1 MIKILYGQEK
11 YLIEKEIK
19 AIKKENHIDSLNITT
34 YDLELVSLKQIIED
48 ANSISLFT
56 STKMIIVENS
66 YIFTG
71 TIPKKV
77 VEQDISLLESYIE
90 NPNDTILIF
99 IVNKEKLD
107 ERKKIVKLAKK
118 KNLLFEYNKVSNLTK
133 FIADELKDY
142 QISSSDIS
150 LFIDRVGED
159 LGTIEQEIQKIKLY
173 KEDEKQITHQDIL
186 NLTSKTINTN
196 IFLLIENIVLN
207 KKEEAISSYR
217 EMVKLGQEPIMILI
231 MLANQFR
238 LIYQSKKLYQK
249 GYSKRDI
256 ASLLKAHP
264 YAVEK
269 ALEKGRDFTDSLLLK
284 FIYDLANLDIQI
296 KSGQIDKDIAIE
308 MFILDK

>member
-231 MLANQFR
+231 MLVNQFR